1 MIDRLAALLSS
12 DSALTALV
20 SAASLLAVLV
30 PFWRGLALSLRARAA
45 TRRVDKGQLRQ
56 WIRSG
61 SVPAVEPMALLLAR
75 VLRKSLQEAKGQ
87 PRDFVVDATKQYVV
101 NEYDSHYARVISMY
115 ANLLP
120 PIGFIGTTGG
130 LLILFLSMHM
140 SNATLELGALALALT
155 SSIFALI
162 AFAILEGLKIRLYG
176 RLLACLD
183 DVLALQRATEESREA
198 AGAAV

>member
-1 MIDRLAALLSS
+1 MMPSNWTGDVG
-12 DSALTALV
+12 LTVLV
-20 SAASLLAVLV
+20 SGASLLAVCV
-30 PFWRGLALSLRARAA
+30 PFLRGLRVAAQALAA
-45 TRRVDKGQLRQ
+45 TRRVDPGELERRLRG
-56 WIRSG
+56 SG
-61 SVPAVEPMALLLAR
+61 GARDTVAVQMLR
-75 VLRKSLQEAKGQ
+75 VLAGALRENEGAAHQ
-87 PRDFVVDATKQYVV
+87 PTEFLVDASRQYVTHDW
-101 NEYDSHYARVISMY
+101 ESTYARPLSMY